1 MLRKIYFIALSSFIL
16 IGANA
21 QTVSKKQWTMISKT
35 SADWCSNC
43 GSWGWNMH
51 KQLLDKLENKQ
62 TILWA
67 LHTSGNLTN
76 NTSAAI
82 AANLG
87 AVGHPRFFESLEDM
101 NVNSSNIASKL
112 LEAEAVVE
120 LNQLIDPFA
129 GIGID
134 ATIKQTGSGR
144 ELQVKAKTEF
154 FLPVSQGDYHLGL
167 YLVHDQL
174 IAPQTGQ
181 GNNAVHRYLL
191 RRSLFANHFGEPLA
205 KGPIAAGKTFE
216 TQATITDVPEGNVK
230 VVAVIWNRRSDG
242 KYLFFNANLVTP
254 QVSSSTQ
261 EENNSQE
268 VTFMSK
274 DQKIYIHNEQQSL
287 SGCQFSL
294 FDMNGMM
301 IDNKTYEQAYDSG
314 LGNELK
320 TGVYMVQVF
329 RGSRMLFS
337 NKVIVAY

>member
-1 MLRKIYFIALSSFIL
+1 MLRRIYIVALISFL
-16 IGANA
+16 YVGVKA
-21 QTVSKKQWTMISKT
+21 QVVSKKQWTMISKT

-51 KQLLDKLENKQ
+51 KQLLEKLENKQ

-112 LEAEAVVE
+112 LEAEAIVE

-174 IAPQTGQ
+174 IAPQSGQ
-181 GNNAVHRYLL
+181 GNNAVHRYVL

-216 TQATITDVPEGNVK
+216 TLATITDVTEGNVK

-254 QVSSSTQ
+254 QVSSST
-261 EENNSQE
+261 EEELNNPE
-268 VTFMSK
+268 VSYFSK
-274 DQKIYIHNEQQSL
+274 DQKIFLNDVQQSFT
-287 SGCQFSL
+287 GCQFAL
-294 FDMNGMM
+294 FDINGSLV
-301 IDNKTYEQAYDSG
+301 DKKTFEEVTDTG
-314 LGNELK
+314 LGIDLK
-320 TGVYMVQVF
+320 TGVYMVQMF
-329 RGSRMLFS
+329 SGNRMIAS
-337 NKVIVAY
+337 DKVLVAY